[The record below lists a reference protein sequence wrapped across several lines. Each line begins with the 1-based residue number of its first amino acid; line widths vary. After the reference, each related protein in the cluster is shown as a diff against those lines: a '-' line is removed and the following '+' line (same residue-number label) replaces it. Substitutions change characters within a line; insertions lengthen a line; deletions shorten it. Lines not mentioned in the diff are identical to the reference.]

1 VAAGVAYNRAMT
13 TPTSLLLSIALLSAA
28 GCNQERTGTGDAVA
42 AMARFKDKMC
52 ACKDPACAKS
62 VSAEMVAW
70 GTEQAKAAGAKVP
83 TPTEADAKAL
93 GDLGKALGECATAI
107 EKAAKAA
114 EQTAEKQ

>member
-1 VAAGVAYNRAMT
+1 MT
-13 TPTSLLLSIALLSAA
+13 TPTSLSLSIALLTAA

-42 AMARFKDKMC
+42 VMGRFKEKMC

-62 VSAEMVAW
+62 VSAEMVTW

-93 GDLGKALGECATAI
+93 GDLGKELGACATAI
-107 EKAAKAA
+107 EKAAEAGQA
-114 EQTAEKQ
+114 TAEKQ